1 MGWRKRLALV
11 FVLSASLVGALGATL
26 KRGTISD
33 TIDLQLVSASS
44 DIAIVPPATGEWKV
58 DALSVLNLNSSATDT
73 TITMATYTA
82 GGSTET
88 TQDVTQPGIA
98 QNNVGSYAI
107 PTDSTIPEA
116 GMMRI
121 DMCKS
126 GNTCIYIATI
136 SRFK

>member
-1 MGWRKRLALV
+1 MKRALLLAGLV
-11 FVLSASLVGALGATL
+11 ICMAIAGVAVTL
-26 KRGTISD
+26 KRGPISD
-33 TIDLQLVSASS
+33 TIDLQLVSSSS

-58 DALSVLNLNSSATDT
+58 DALSVLNLSSSATDT

-88 TQDVTQPGIA
+88 TQDVTQPAIA

-126 GNTCIYIATI
+126 GNICIYIATI
-136 SRFK
+136 SRFQ